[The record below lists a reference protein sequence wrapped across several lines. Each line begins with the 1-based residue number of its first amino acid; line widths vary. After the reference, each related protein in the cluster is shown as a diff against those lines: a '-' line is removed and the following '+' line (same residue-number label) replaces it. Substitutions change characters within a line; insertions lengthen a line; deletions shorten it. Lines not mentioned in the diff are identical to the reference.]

1 MALEPHGGA
10 RSADTRAPHSQVA
23 ACRQANLV
31 VPTRDVSGGSAYM
44 RLEPPWLPRG
54 PAVASRRRISEF
66 GGCWINSNVP
76 GFNEAYA
83 SASCRLGGPE
93 ASRDCAETRRDH
105 AELALRLRGD
115 QRETDASAGRRA
127 SSRSCLSGTWSRSA
141 PTGSGCSVCSR
152 ASAASSERT
161 RCAASPSSRSARWPS
176 GWPPC
181 SAPSTGPPTS
191 SH

>member
-1 MALEPHGGA
+1 MSRTAAPALLTQEPHRRPSRRVPAGQLSGA
-10 RSADTRAPHSQVA
+10 HERRE
-23 ACRQANLV
+23 R
-31 VPTRDVSGGSAYM
+31 
-44 RLEPPWLPRG
+44 RLRICERLPRG

-83 SASCRLGGPE
+83 SASRRLGGPE

-181 SAPSTGPPTS
+181 SAPSTRPPTS